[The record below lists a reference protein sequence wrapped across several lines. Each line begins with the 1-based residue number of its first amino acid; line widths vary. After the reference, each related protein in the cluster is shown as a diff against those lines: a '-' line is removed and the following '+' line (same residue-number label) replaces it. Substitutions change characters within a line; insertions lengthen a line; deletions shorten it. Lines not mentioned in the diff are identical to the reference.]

1 MTTEGRRFSVNNS
14 HLLISCCDFF
24 AAFPV
29 PLEHLEESCVM
40 GPFQFRPG
48 KPEWEL
54 GFSKARWML

>member
-14 HLLISCCDFF
+14 HLLISCCHFF

-40 GPFQFRPG
+40 WSFQLQPG
-48 KPEWEL
+48 KPQ
-54 GFSKARWML
+54 